1 MGLKR
6 LAKNLLQSANIEVGL
21 TKPYPEKV
29 AGMPHCRS
37 FPLATYAPWLAD
49 EKFQILFERIRQNT
63 LVDEYRCWELYTLAR
78 QMAKLPAGDVLEVG
92 VWRGGT
98 GCLIAKV
105 MQDSNQSRT
114 IYLADTFEGVV
125 KASEEDTGY
134 RGGEHSDTSKDVVLG
149 LAKDL
154 ALTNIQ
160 VLQGIFPE
168 DTAHEIESAQFVL
181 CHIDVDVYQSALDV
195 FQWVWPRLHSGGFVV
210 FDDYGFYGCEGVTKL
225 VNEIALRPDLL
236 FVHNLNGHALLVKR

>member
-1 MGLKR
+1 
-6 LAKNLLQSANIEVGL
+6 
-21 TKPYPEKV
+21 
-29 AGMPHCRS
+29 
-37 FPLATYAPWLAD
+37 
-49 EKFQILFERIRQNT
+49 
-63 LVDEYRCWELYTLAR
+63 
-78 QMAKLPAGDVLEVG
+78 
-92 VWRGGT
+92 
-98 GCLIAKV
+98 
-105 MQDSNQSRT
+105 
-114 IYLADTFEGVV
+114 
-125 KASEEDTGY
+125 
-134 RGGEHSDTSKDVVLG
+134 VVLG

-154 ALTNIQ
+154 ALSNIQ
-160 VLQGIFPE
+160 ILQGIFPE